1 MADVRGA
8 SCEVF
13 LARAKASL
21 SEVVAVVPLLY
32 KMRDV
37 RSMEPAAGS
46 SGKILAIHFWTRGW
60 RKIWLRLNGFQRRND
75 HVPGAIFLKWE
86 ARP

>member
-1 MADVRGA
+1 M
-8 SCEVF
+8 CKVF

-32 KMRDV
+32 RMKDV
-37 RSMEPAAGS
+37 QSMELAAGS
-46 SGKILAIHFWTRGW
+46 SSKILAIHFLTQGW

-75 HVPGAIFLKWE
+75 HVTGVIFLKWE
-86 ARP
+86 AGP